1 MADNEIRI
9 LILGLGNPILTDD
22 GIGLILTENLEGK
35 FPGADTTSIILAGV
49 ELLDILAGY
58 DHVFLIDAATG
69 TGGEFGELKEI
80 SDGKGAL
87 HLFTSHGVNFFDLL
101 KLGRDMGLKMPEPAA
116 VFGIEIGNATDF
128 GTALSPALHSA
139 LPSLEEAITK
149 RIREIISSF

>member
-1 MADNEIRI
+1 MTGKENSI

-22 GIGLILTENLEGK
+22 RIGLILTENLEGK
-35 FPGADTTSIILAGV
+35 FSGADTTSIILAGM
-49 ELLDILAGY
+49 ELLDILEGY

-69 TGGEFGELKEI
+69 TGGEPGDLKEL

-87 HLFTSHGVNFFDLL
+87 HLFTSHGANFFDLL

-128 GTALSPALHSA
+128 GTALSPALRSA
-139 LPSLEEAITK
+139 LPSLEVAITE
-149 RIREIISSF
+149 RIREIIGSY

>member
-1 MADNEIRI
+1 MAGKENNI

-35 FPGADTTSIILAGV
+35 FPCADVASITLAGV

-69 TGGEFGELKEI
+69 TGGEPGELKEI
-80 SDGKGAL
+80 NDGKGAL
-87 HLFTSHGVNFFDLL
+87 HLFTSHGANFFDLMD
-101 KLGRDMGLKMPEPAA
+101 LGRDMGLKMPDPAA

-128 GTALSPALHSA
+128 GTALSPAIQSR
-139 LPSLEEAITK
+139 LPSLEEAITE
-149 RIREIISSF
+149 RIRGIISSF

>member
-1 MADNEIRI
+1 LVGKDNRI

-22 GIGLILTENLEGK
+22 GVGLLLTENLEGK
-35 FPGADTTSIILAGV
+35 FPGVDTASLTLAGL

-69 TGGEFGELKEI
+69 TGGEPGELKEI

-87 HLFTSHGVNFFDLL
+87 HLFTSHGANFFDLL

-128 GTALSPALHSA
+128 GTVLSPALLLA
-139 LPSLEEAITK
+139 LPSLETAITS
-149 RIREIISSF
+149 RIEQKLTAL

>member
-1 MADNEIRI
+1 MAGKENRI
-9 LILGLGNPILTDD
+9 LILGLGNPILSDD
-22 GIGLILTENLEGK
+22 GIGLLLTKNLEGK
-35 FPGADTTSIILAGV
+35 FPGIDIAYITLAGL
-49 ELLDILAGY
+49 ELLDILVGY

-87 HLFTSHGVNFFDLL
+87 HLFTSHGANFFDLL

-128 GTALSPALHSA
+128 GTALTPPLLSA
-139 LPSLEEAITK
+139 LPYLETAITD
-149 RIREIISSF
+149 RIQEIMGSL